1 MPDGSQSLSRCYQ
14 NFCGIILITLSLLL
28 PALLNGQ
35 APPPPSGEKNG
46 SSAPAV
52 QPKSPPPKKQPQAK
66 TQVEYDAYQKI
77 EAATD
82 PKQKM
87 ELVDKFVT
95 EFPDSELKGVAYQ
108 QGLNG
113 ARQTNDYE
121 RALDYSRKT
130 LQVYPDDVLSLLVLS
145 SWIPERVTD
154 NDSQRDAKLTEATSA
169 AKKLL
174 EVVPTLQKPATQTE
188 EQWNTQVKELN
199 GRSHAALGFI
209 ELLKKNYTGSEEEFE
224 KAISQMPTEPTF
236 YYRLGLAY
244 TYEKKYDAAAWN
256 LARSVALK
264 GVSEKPAKDAL
275 EILFKAYGED
285 PVKAGEEDLIKLA
298 GSQEKMPNDFSFVNF
313 MESKLNPKPP
323 SP

>member
-1 MPDGSQSLSRCYQ
+1 MREGCRSLSRCCLQ
-14 NFCGIILITLSLLL
+14 ACGIILITTSSLF
-28 PALLNGQ
+28 PILLNGQ
-35 APPPPSGEKNG
+35 APPPPGGEK
-46 SSAPAV
+46 SSASAPAA

-87 ELVDKFVT
+87 ELVDRFVT
-95 EFPDSELKGVAYQ
+95 EFPDSELKGVAFQ

-121 RALDYSRKT
+121 KALDYSRKA

-145 SWIPERVTD
+145 SWIPERITE
-154 NDSQRDAKLTEATSA
+154 NDPQREAKLTEATNA
-169 AKKLL
+169 AKRLL

-188 EQWNTQVKELN
+188 EQWTTQIKELN

-209 ELLKKNYTGSEEEFE
+209 ELLKKNYPGSEEEFE

-256 LARSVALK
+256 LARAVALK

-298 GSQEKMPNDFSFVNF
+298 GSQEKMPDDFSFVKY

-323 SP
+323 TP